1 MRLRHTT
8 DAKVPSLTSR
18 VLIACAVGLV
28 AAAISYLKLHQRW
41 ITGEAG
47 AADFTWWWRAGH
59 ALLAGESPYLTI
71 DATGPYP
78 FREGFLYPLP
88 AAVVSVPFALLD
100 MARGFVVFCAVSAGI
115 LAFSLTRE
123 GYWRLPAL
131 MSMPMLTCM
140 SNGQWAPL
148 ITAAALSP
156 AFSWLAAVKP
166 TLGGAVIAARPTPF
180 RVASVLVFGLLT
192 IAIWP
197 WWPREYLAEVA
208 IREKTNYTT
217 PILLFP
223 GPILAAAVL
232 RWRRPEARL
241 LFVMACA
248 PQNLGWYDQVPLS
261 VVPGTFRQVLVFSLL
276 SYVPLFLVP
285 FVRDPASTPH
295 SYEILG
301 RMVICAC
308 YLPCLLA
315 VLARPN
321 EGELPAFLERW
332 VQRLPAAVRGRTV
345 TG

>member
-1 MRLRHTT
+1 MSEHET
-8 DAKVPSLTSR
+8 PSLSR
-18 VLIACAVGLV
+18 RIAIAVAVALVAGLIAN
-28 AAAISYLKLHQRW
+28 IKLHQRW
-41 ITGEAG
+41 MTGETG

-59 ALLAGESPYLTI
+59 ALLAGQSPYRTI

-100 MARGFVVFCAVSAGI
+100 MPTGFVAFCAVSAGV
-115 LAFSLTRE
+115 LAFSLTRD

-156 AFSWLAAVKP
+156 AFAWLAAVKP
-166 TLGGAVIAARPTPF
+166 TLGGAVVAARPTPV
-180 RVASVLVFGLLT
+180 RIALVVAFGLITVL
-192 IAIWP
+192 IWP
-197 WWPREYLAEVA
+197 WWPREYLAELGL
-208 IREKTNYTT
+208 REKANYTT
-217 PILLFP
+217 PLLLFP
-223 GPILAAAVL
+223 GPVLVAALL
-232 RWRRPEARL
+232 RWRRAEARL

-261 VVPGTFRQVLVFSLL
+261 IIPGTLRQVLVFSLL

-285 FVRDPASTPH
+285 FVRDPASTAH
-295 SYEILG
+295 SYEILS

-308 YLPCLLA
+308 YLPCLVA

-321 EGELPAFLERW
+321 EGHAPAIVERW
-332 VQRLPAAVRGRTV
+332 IRLLPQPIRARM
-345 TG
+345 

>member
-1 MRLRHTT
+1 M
-8 DAKVPSLTSR
+8 
-18 VLIACAVGLV
+18 
-28 AAAISYLKLHQRW
+28 
-41 ITGEAG
+41 TGEAG

-59 ALLAGESPYLTI
+59 ALLTAQSPYRTI

-100 MARGFVVFCAVSAGI
+100 MPRGFVVFCAVSAGV
-115 LAFSLTRE
+115 LAFSLTRD

-156 AFSWLAAVKP
+156 AFAWLAAVKP
-166 TLGGAVIAARPTPF
+166 TLGGAIIAARPTPF
-180 RVASVLVFGLLT
+180 RIASVVAFGLVT

-197 WWPREYLAEVA
+197 WWPREYLAELA
-208 IREKTNYTT
+208 LREKANYTT
-217 PILLFP
+217 PLLLFP
-223 GPILAAAVL
+223 GPLLVAALL

-241 LFVMACA
+241 LFIMACA

-261 VVPGTFRQVLVFSLL
+261 IVPGTFRQVLIFSLL

-285 FVRDPASTPH
+285 FVRDPASTAH
-295 SYEILG
+295 SYEILS

-308 YLPCLLA
+308 YLPCLIA

-321 EGELPAFLERW
+321 EGEVPAIIDRW
-332 VQRLPAAVRGRTV
+332 IRRFPPAIRPRL
-345 TG
+345 

>member
-1 MRLRHTT
+1 M
-8 DAKVPSLTSR
+8 
-18 VLIACAVGLV
+18 
-28 AAAISYLKLHQRW
+28 
-41 ITGEAG
+41 TGETG

-59 ALLAGESPYLTI
+59 ALLSGQSPYRTI

-100 MARGFVVFCAVSAGI
+100 MPRGFVVFGAVSAGV
-115 LAFSLTRE
+115 LAFGLTRD

-156 AFSWLAAVKP
+156 AFAWLAAVKP
-166 TLGGAVIAARPTPF
+166 TLGGAVIAARPTPL
-180 RVASVLVFGLLT
+180 RIALVVAFGLIT
-192 IAIWP
+192 VVIWP
-197 WWPREYLAEVA
+197 WWPREYLAELGL
-208 IREKTNYTT
+208 REKSNYTT
-217 PILLFP
+217 PLLLFP
-223 GPILAAAVL
+223 GPVLVAALL

-261 VVPGTFRQVLVFSLL
+261 IIPGTFRQVLVFSLL

-285 FVRDPASTPH
+285 FVRDPASTAH
-295 SYEILG
+295 SYEILS

-308 YLPCLLA
+308 YLPCLIA

-321 EGELPAFLERW
+321 EGEVPAVVDRW
-332 VQRLPAAVRGRTV
+332 IGRLPAVIRGRL
-345 TG
+345 

>member
-1 MRLRHTT
+1 MSEHETPRLWR
-8 DAKVPSLTSR
+8 R
-18 VLIACAVGLV
+18 VAIAVAVAVG
-28 AAAISYLKLHQRW
+28 AAVIANIKLHHRW
-41 ITGEAG
+41 MTGEAG

-59 ALLAGESPYLTI
+59 ALLAGQSPYRTI

-100 MARGFVVFCAVSAGI
+100 MPRGFVAFCAAGAGI
-115 LAFSLTRE
+115 LAFSLTRD

-156 AFSWLAAVKP
+156 AFAWLAAVKP
-166 TLGGAVIAARPTPF
+166 TLGGAVLAARPTPF
-180 RVASVLVFGLLT
+180 RIASVVAFGLVT

-197 WWPREYLAEVA
+197 WWPREYLAELGL
-208 IREKTNYTT
+208 REKTNYTT
-217 PILLFP
+217 PLLLFP
-223 GPILAAAVL
+223 GPLLIAALL

-261 VVPGTFRQVLVFSLL
+261 IIPGTFRQVLIFSLL

-285 FVRDPASTPH
+285 FVRDPASTAH
-295 SYEILG
+295 SYEILS

-315 VLARPN
+315 VLTRPN
-321 EGELPAFLERW
+321 EGELPATLEPW
-332 VQRLPAAVRGRTV
+332 VQRLPRAIRGRR
-345 TG
+345 

>member
-1 MRLRHTT
+1 MSEPKTPRL
-8 DAKVPSLTSR
+8 SR
-18 VLIACAVGLV
+18 RIAVAVAVAVLAGFIAN
-28 AAAISYLKLHQRW
+28 LKLHQRW

-59 ALLAGESPYLTI
+59 ALLTGQSPYRTI

-100 MARGFVVFCAVSAGI
+100 MARGFVVFCGVSAGV
-115 LAFSLTRE
+115 LAFSLTRD

-156 AFSWLAAVKP
+156 AFAWLAAIKP

-180 RVASVLVFGLLT
+180 RIASVVVFALVT

-197 WWPREYLAEVA
+197 WWPREYLAELGL
-208 IREKTNYTT
+208 REKANYTT
-217 PILLFP
+217 PLLLFP
-223 GPILAAAVL
+223 GPVLLAALL
-232 RWRRPEARL
+232 RWRRPEGRL

-261 VVPGTFRQVLVFSLL
+261 IIPGTFRQVLIFSLL

-285 FVRDPASTPH
+285 FVRDPASTAH
-295 SYEILG
+295 SYEILS

-308 YLPCLLA
+308 YIPCLIV
-315 VLARPN
+315 VLMRPN
-321 EGELPAFLERW
+321 EGEVPTIIDRW
-332 VQRLPAAVRGRTV
+332 TTRLTRVIRGRL
-345 TG
+345 